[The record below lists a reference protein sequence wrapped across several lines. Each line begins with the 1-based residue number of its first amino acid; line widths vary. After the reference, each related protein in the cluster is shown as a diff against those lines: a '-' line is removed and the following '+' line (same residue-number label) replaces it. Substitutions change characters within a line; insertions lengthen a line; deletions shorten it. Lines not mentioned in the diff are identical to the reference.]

1 MHPRAFNS
9 NQNNHDKQS
18 IMAIILQNLPR
29 ECAVTKIEY
38 EGPRI
43 ALYSNQPD
51 FLLRNSQVLSNIVN
65 LIKKRIVLRLD
76 ESIRKKKNEVIDI
89 VEKNISKEI
98 GVTDILF
105 DPVLG
110 EATIFIR
117 KINQVIINEENI
129 INDLT
134 NQTGWKVN
142 FKKAPRS
149 LSTIKEINKIINKTK
164 DDRIQ
169 FYKRIGEKI
178 FREKLYENVEASL
191 ISLGGFAEIG
201 RSSMILNTNE
211 SNILIDCGLNL
222 YTNDPLLM
230 FPRFDSIGIKPS
242 EIDAIVL
249 THAHFDH
256 IGFTPTLAK
265 YGYDGPIYCT
275 EPTSY
280 LMYILFKEY
289 VHRYRDKA
297 LYSEREIERVFS
309 HLIHLNYNIVTDLSP
324 DIKITPYNS
333 GHILGSSSFHFN
345 LGNGEHN
352 FVYTGDLKFGKSS
365 YLDNAAWN
373 FPRVETLLIEA
384 TNGGREDTF
393 QSRDDATNKLIDIIN
408 NTIKNKNIVLIPTQ
422 LVGTAQEI
430 IITLDQL
437 IKQKKIDKCKI
448 FIEKLIID
456 VNSIHE
462 NYIDYLNKDIQQ
474 SIINGDYN
482 PFRSRNVHTI
492 NIMQDKE
499 KLETGIVILPSSML
513 QCINSI
519 YYLNKVIENANNT
532 IIFISNQVNGTVG
545 KGIVDK
551 EKRIEINNNFY
562 NIDCKIETIYS
573 FNSHSDFSQ
582 LNAYISRLKPKL
594 RKILINHGERS
605 KLQNFAS
612 YSSRIHNIP
621 TQYPLN
627 QESIKIL

>member
-499 KLETGIVILPSSML
+499 KLETGIIILPSSML

>member
-1 MHPRAFNS
+1 
-9 NQNNHDKQS
+9 
-18 IMAIILQNLPR
+18 
-29 ECAVTKIEY
+29 
-38 EGPRI
+38 
-43 ALYSNQPD
+43 
-51 FLLRNSQVLSNIVN
+51 
-65 LIKKRIVLRLD
+65 
-76 ESIRKKKNEVIDI
+76 
-89 VEKNISKEI
+89 
-98 GVTDILF
+98 
-105 DPVLG
+105 
-110 EATIFIR
+110 
-117 KINQVIINEENI
+117 
-129 INDLT
+129 
-134 NQTGWKVN
+134 
-142 FKKAPRS
+142 
-149 LSTIKEINKIINKTK
+149 
-164 DDRIQ
+164 
-169 FYKRIGEKI
+169 
-178 FREKLYENVEASL
+178 
-191 ISLGGFAEIG
+191 
-201 RSSMILNTNE
+201 
-211 SNILIDCGLNL
+211 
-222 YTNDPLLM
+222 M

-242 EIDAIVL
+242 DIDAIVL
-249 THAHFDH
+249 THAQFDH
-256 IGFTPTLAK
+256 ICFTPTLAK

-499 KLETGIVILPSSML
+499 KLETGIIILPSSML